1 MQLGVTWSKR
11 VSIHRGI
18 YSGGGNRI
26 KAAGGKFKYRADL
39 LPCEVE
45 LLDDFPLRWL
55 RLRGFRRPRT
65 RASGYRETPMRRL
78 VSPARFPPQG
88 TATSQVLP

>member
-1 MQLGVTWSKR
+1 MPLGVTWSKR
-11 VSIHRGI
+11 MSIHRGI
-18 YSGGGNRI
+18 YSGGGSRI
-26 KAAGGKFKYRADL
+26 KAAGGKFKCRDL

-45 LLDDFPLRWL
+45 LLDDFPLWWL

-78 VSPARFPPQG
+78 VSPARFPPKG
-88 TATSQVLP
+88 TATGQVLP